1 MSEQLTQ
8 KQRDIYNFIYDF
20 REKYKAY
27 PTYKEIGE
35 VFGVAH
41 QTIELQL
48 RRMIRKGYIERPNN
62 VQRLFFFKKD
72 VDGNTLHGI
81 Q

>member
-1 MSEQLTQ
+1 MNEQLTR
-8 KQRDIYNFIYDF
+8 KQREIYDFIYTF
-20 REKYKAY
+20 REKYKFY

-48 RRMIRKGYIERPNN
+48 RRMIRKGYLERPNN
-62 VQRLFFFKKD
+62 VQRVFFFKKD
-72 VDGNTLHGI
+72 IDGDPLDGI